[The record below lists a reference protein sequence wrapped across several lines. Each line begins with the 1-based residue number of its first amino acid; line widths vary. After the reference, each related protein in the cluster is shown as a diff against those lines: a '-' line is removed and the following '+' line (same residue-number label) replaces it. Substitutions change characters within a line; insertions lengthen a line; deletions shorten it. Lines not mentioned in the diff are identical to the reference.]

1 MDSFLAG
8 AGSLWNEPLVRAGVV
23 FVALRCAKLDSRE
36 AAACATVVAATGA
49 LGKGLSDVGLG
60 TAGHGRALGKGLSDV
75 GLGTA
80 GHGRAVGKGLKS
92 IASSLS
98 GVGDGVHGRGSAA
111 GVKVSTHANKKNY
124 LARRMGVNFN
134 SEAGLVSLASS
145 QRHPDGDIFRCA
157 LDWGQDR
164 FPPQSRR
171 SEAHRKCP
179 FDEWAALGRARSAVS
194 GFFCSSLIPSCH
206 RNEER
211 SP

>member
-36 AAACATVVAATGA
+36 AAACATVVAATG
-49 LGKGLSDVGLG
+49 
-60 TAGHGRALGKGLSDV
+60 ALGKGLSDV